1 MKKTRNLSFFLN
13 LSSKIPSTVTLDEI
27 YRYISGGSLREQVE
41 RIRYFRSQGRD
52 ADADR
57 VKRAMPAFAVSL
69 QFSGG
74 RTRSHAT
81 GYTSLALADFDK
93 LPADTDFDAI
103 SLKLSRDP
111 HVVLAYRTSSW
122 YGLRVIYLT
131 DVTDV
136 KHHPQA
142 FAQGNAHYE
151 QLLGLKADTQCK
163 DATRLSLLSH
173 DPSAC
178 YKPDAVPMAISVPQK
193 GPLPMSR
200 RKRYHSDFADACP
213 TALNKVRNSGKVY
226 LPGSRNSF
234 LSALVYELNR
244 LGVESESVLT
254 GLSERYPDFENTELA
269 GIVRSVYSV
278 HEDEF
283 GTVRLRKSPNR
294 QTDIRTLEQFLA
306 SVARFRYNVITGQRE
321 YCYAGN
327 TPFVPLTDR
336 EENSL
341 WIQACKNGISCHP
354 SHLQMLL
361 NSEFV
366 APFNPFM
373 HYLDSLSVWD
383 GTDHIGR
390 LASTVHTG
398 NDDFFREGFR
408 RWLVGIV
415 ASLCDSDKV
424 NQIILVFVGAQGIYK
439 STFFNNLLPPEWR
452 RYYSVRT
459 SSSRMTRDDRLVLAE
474 NALVCLEEL
483 DEMRPSEMNELK
495 ACITLKVIKERAAYA
510 RNKEYRPHIA
520 SFCGTGN
527 NRVFLNDPTG
537 TRRFLVFDVEKID
550 DPFFREVDYGAL
562 YAQAYH
568 LYNSGFKY
576 WFDSG
581 EHGLVYENN
590 SRFEIRSIEEELLSV
605 YFRKP
610 LPGDSVSWLSASE
623 IHAVLSFN
631 TRSFLSLRLVSIV
644 LGQQG
649 YEKHRMG
656 NIYKYSVHQLTA
668 AELEAVRLRAG
679 TDGNR

>member
-1 MKKTRNLSFFLN
+1 MTRNLSFFLN

-27 YRYISGGSLREQVE
+27 YRYISGGSLCEQVE

-52 ADADR
+52 AEADR

-74 RTRSHAT
+74 RTRSHAI
-81 GYTSLALADFDK
+81 GYTSLVMADFDK
-93 LPADTDFDAI
+93 LPGNTDFEKI
-103 SLKLSRDP
+103 FFTLRNDP
-111 HVVLAYRTSSW
+111 HVILAYRTSSW

-136 KHHPQA
+136 KHHPEA
-142 FAQGNAHYE
+142 FTQGNAHYE
-151 QLLGLKADTQCK
+151 RLLGLKADTQCK

-178 YKPDAVPMAISVPQK
+178 YNPDAVPMPIRSESR
-193 GPLPMSR
+193 GNSSMSS
-200 RKRYHSDFADACP
+200 RKRFRHSFSEAYSS
-213 TALNKVRNSGKVY
+213 ALDKTRHSGKIY
-226 LPGSRNSF
+226 RMGSRNSF
-234 LSALVYELNR
+234 VSSLVYELNR
-244 LGVESESVLT
+244 LGVESGEVNS
-254 GLSERYPDFENTELA
+254 GLAELYPDFDVTELS
-269 GIVRSVYSV
+269 GIVRSVYSG

-283 GTVRLRKSPNR
+283 GTVRLRKSPSRHRN
-294 QTDIRTLEQFLA
+294 DIRSLESFLCT
-306 SVARFRYNVITGQRE
+306 VARFRYNVITGQRE
-321 YCYAGN
+321 YCYTGN
-327 TPFVPLTDR
+327 TLFVPLTDR

-341 WIQACKNGISCHP
+341 WVQAQKSGINCNP
-354 SHLQMLL
+354 GHLQMLL

-366 APFNPFM
+366 EPFNPFVQ
-373 HYLDSLSVWD
+373 YLNSLSAWD
-383 GTDHIGR
+383 GVDHIGR

-398 NDDFFREGFR
+398 NDAFFREGFR

-459 SSSRMTRDDRLVLAE
+459 CSSRMTRDDRLILAE

-550 DPFFREVDYGAL
+550 DPFFREVDYDAL

-581 EHGLVYENN
+581 EHGSVYENN
-590 SRFEIRSIEEELLSV
+590 SRFEIKNIEEELLSV

-644 LGQQG
+644 LAQLG
-649 YEKHRMG
+649 YQKRRMH
-656 NIYKYSVHQLTA
+656 NIYKYKVHQLTA
-668 AELEAVRLRAG
+668 SELEEIRKIPCME
-679 TDGNR
+679 

>member
-1 MKKTRNLSFFLN
+1 MTRNLSFFLN

-103 SLKLSRDP
+103 CLKLSRDP

-178 YKPDAVPMAISVPQK
+178 YKPDAVPMPIRTTPKETS
-193 GPLPMSR
+193 PMSN
-200 RKRYHSDFADACP
+200 RKRFRHSFSDAYP
-213 TALNKVRNSGKVY
+213 SALDKTHNSGKVY
-226 LPGSRNSF
+226 RPGSRNSF
-234 LSALVYELNR
+234 VSSLVYELNR
-244 LGVESESVLT
+244 LGVESGEVSTGLAELYSDFDETELT
-254 GLSERYPDFENTELA
+254 G
-269 GIVRSVYSV
+269 IIRSVYSG

-283 GTVRLRKSPNR
+283 GTARLRKSQFR
-294 QTDIRTLEQFLA
+294 QRNGIRTLESYLGT
-306 SVARFRYNVITGQRE
+306 VARFRYNVITGQRE
-321 YCYAGN
+321 YCHTGN
-327 TPFVPLTDR
+327 TLFIPLTDR

-341 WIQACKNGISCHP
+341 WIQAQKNGINCHP
-354 SHLQMLL
+354 GHLQMLL

-366 APFNPFM
+366 EPFNPFVQ
-373 HYLDSLSVWD
+373 YLDSLSAWD

-459 SSSRMTRDDRLVLAE
+459 CSSRMTRDDRLILAE

-550 DPFFREVDYGAL
+550 DPFFREVDYDAL

-581 EHGLVYENN
+581 EHGSVYENN
-590 SRFEIRSIEEELLSV
+590 SRFEIKNIEEELLCV

-610 LPGDSVSWLSASE
+610 LPGDSVCWLSASE

-644 LGQQG
+644 LAQLG
-649 YEKHRMG
+649 YQKRRMH
-656 NIYKYSVHQLTA
+656 NIYKYKVHQLTA
-668 AELEAVRLRAG
+668 SELEEIRKIPCME
-679 TDGNR
+679 